1 MTRISLPLTFVIM
14 MLTAAGV
21 RPADATPISYSEAV
35 SGDLVAALP
44 APTAFTLDVGVNTVS
59 GTTHFL
65 PDLDGDSFAFSVP
78 VGMVVT
84 NVSFAFVR
92 TTGGATGH
100 IGFTLDNGNTLF
112 VPPVLGQQLVDL
124 FGASPV
130 VMFTSA
136 LPLSAGTY
144 GITNSAVDQTG
155 GGWTADYTWSLT
167 VVATPAATVPEPA
180 SLVLLGSGL
189 VLIGVGARRW
199 RSLEKQQ
206 NVRDRR

>member
-1 MTRISLPLTFVIM
+1 MRVSLPATFVV
-14 MLTAAGV
+14 MLLVTVWVSPAA
-21 RPADATPISYSEAV
+21 ATPISYSESV

-44 APTAFTLDVGVNTVS
+44 APTAFILDVGVNTVS
-59 GTTHFL
+59 GTSHDD
-65 PDLDGDSFAFSVP
+65 PGSLDPDSFAFTVP

-92 TTGGATGH
+92 TMGGATGH

-112 VPPVLGQQLVDL
+112 VPPVLGQQLIDL

-130 VMFTSA
+130 VMFASA
-136 LPLSAGTY
+136 LPLSAGIY
-144 GITNSAVDQTG
+144 GITTSVVDQSG

-167 VVATPAATVPEPA
+167 VAPTATSVPEPE

-189 VLIGVGARRW
+189 IGAGAGRW
-199 RSLEKQQ
+199 RT
-206 NVRDRR
+206 RRKPWSG

>member
-1 MTRISLPLTFVIM
+1 MRVSLPATFVIM
-14 MLTAAGV
+14 LLMTFWVSPAA
-21 RPADATPISYSEAV
+21 ATPISYSESV

-44 APTAFTLDVGVNTVS
+44 APTAFILDVGVNTVS
-59 GTTHFL
+59 GTSHDD
-65 PDLDGDSFAFSVP
+65 PGSLDPDSFAFTVP

-92 TTGGATGH
+92 TMGGATGH

-130 VMFTSA
+130 VMFASA

-144 GITNSAVDQTG
+144 GITTSAVDQSG
-155 GGWTADYTWSLT
+155 GGWTADYTWRLT
-167 VVATPAATVPEPA
+167 VAPTAAPVPEPA

-189 VLIGVGARRW
+189 IGAGAGRW
-199 RSLEKQQ
+199 RTRRKPWSL
-206 NVRDRR
+206 